1 MNLMTK
7 RAKRKYP
14 AISRQSELPSYPLSF
29 QQERVLYLSELLPG
43 STLWN
48 KISCKRVTG
57 DIDPEALRQAVGDLI
72 GRHTALRTR
81 VSYENGAPVQTFDQT
96 LEVIFQRIDGSSEE
110 AELQDEAALRKLAE
124 VCREPIDVCGD
135 PLFQVIVVPMGGA
148 GAAECLIILKL
159 HHIISDETTFQLLWR
174 DLKAFYNARMGV
186 TGGEELKPLAVD
198 YADYVHWQRATFD
211 EAHTQE
217 QEAYWLKQFQG
228 ELPVLDL
235 PTDFQEPAQLS
246 FRGALEI
253 RALPGDL
260 VKKLR
265 SLCVRHKVI
274 PFSAL
279 LCAYY
284 VLLQKCSRQQD
295 VVVGTVFSGR
305 QYSSSLAQAAGFFVN
320 TVAIRM
326 EVDGEAAFDE
336 LLKRVHDKVDEA
348 YYMQDYPFERLIQK
362 LNPERRSVRNPLYR
376 AMFNLVS
383 SAKEK
388 ATFAGAEEAWEEPV
402 LDATQ
407 VDLLLNIHQQD
418 DAMEMRLEY
427 NTDLF
432 RRETVR
438 HLMELYVNLLRKLV
452 EHPEVQVKELDMLD
466 PQERK
471 KLLSEWTRTEADYPR
486 DVCVHELFEAQAK
499 KTPERVALACGERT
513 MTYGELN
520 AQANRL
526 ARTLRDNGVAAES
539 VVGVMT
545 ERSFAMMIGILAVL
559 KAGGAYLPIDPG
571 FPEERKRFMLE
582 DSGARVLLVPSGE
595 AETAKGMPVPTLA
608 IDERAEGE
616 SSNLSRVSV
625 PSDLAYILYTSGSTG
640 KPKGVMVEHGSL
652 VNTLAHLQRSFPLEQ
667 EDAYLLKT
675 SFTFDVSMSELF
687 GCFFTGGKLVILE
700 PGAEKEPARIIE
712 TIRRHQVTHMN
723 FAPSMLQSFMDVVES
738 KEAAPE
744 LQSLKYVFAAGEAL
758 GVHTAQKF
766 YSLGLRASLVNLY
779 GPTEAT
785 IYATGFA
792 FAGGEELHRVP
803 IGKPIGNMR
812 AYIVDEHMNLQP
824 IGVDGELCLA
834 GKGLARGYLNQ
845 PELTAHKFVDHPFCP
860 GEKLYRTG
868 DLARWQEDGNIVF
881 RGRIDQQVKL
891 RGFRIELEEIE
902 KTLLQ
907 HPSVRG
913 AAVAV
918 KEDSSGLESLVA
930 YVLTDEE
937 KPDEEWTGHLG
948 RWLPAYMVPA
958 RYMRLEKLPLSTSG
972 KVDRKALP
980 SPEAALSSQPAEEAP
995 VTEIERKLI
1004 EITENILNMQ
1014 GIGVNDNFFRLG
1026 GNSLLTIRFVT
1037 EIESAFQISLTL
1049 MDFIDLPVIKDIAKI
1064 IEPMLPKA
1072 VPQA

>member
-14 AISRQSELPSYPLSF
+14 AISRQSEQPSYPLSF

-72 GRHTALRTR
+72 GRHTVLRTR

-110 AELQDEAALRKLAE
+110 AGLQDEAALRKLTD
-124 VCREPIDVCGD
+124 VCREPIDVSGD

-198 YADYVHWQRATFD
+198 YADYVHWQRANFD

-253 RALPGDL
+253 RALPADL

-265 SLCVRHKVI
+265 SLCMRHKVI

-326 EVDGEAAFDE
+326 DVDGEAAFDE

-388 ATFAGAEEAWEEPV
+388 ATFAGAEEVWEEPV

-471 KLLSEWTRTEADYPR
+471 KLLSEWTRTEAEYPR

-499 KTPERVALACGERT
+499 KTPERVALAFGERT

-520 AQANRL
+520 AQANGL
-526 ARTLRDNGVAAES
+526 ARTLQDNGVAAES
-539 VVGVMT
+539 IVGVMT

-595 AETAKGMPVPTLA
+595 AETAKGLPVLTLA
-608 IDERAEGE
+608 IEERAEGDR
-616 SSNLSRVSV
+616 SNLSRASV

-652 VNTLAHLQRSFPLEQ
+652 VNTLAHLQRLFPLEQ

-723 FAPSMLQSFMDVVES
+723 FAPSMLQSFMDVAES
-738 KEAAPE
+738 KDAAPA

-758 GVHTAQKF
+758 GAHTVQKF
-766 YSLGLRASLVNLY
+766 YSLGLPTKLVNLY

-792 FAGGEELHRVP
+792 FTGGEELHRVP
-803 IGKPIGNMR
+803 IGKPISNMR

-824 IGVDGELCLA
+824 VGVDGELCLA

-845 PELTAHKFVDHPFCP
+845 PELTAHKFMDHPFCP

-930 YVLTDEE
+930 YVVTDEE
-937 KPDEEWTGHLG
+937 KPDEEWTVHLG
-948 RWLPAYMVPA
+948 RWLPAYMVPT

-980 SPEAALSSQPAEEAP
+980 SPEAALSPQPAEEAP

>member
-1 MNLMTK
+1 MTK

-14 AISRQSELPSYPLSF
+14 AISRQSEQPSYPLSF
-29 QQERVLYLSELLPG
+29 QQERVLYLSELLPD

-57 DIDPEALRQAVGDLI
+57 DIDSEALCQAVGDLI
-72 GRHTALRTR
+72 GRHMALRTK
-81 VSYENGAPVQTFDQT
+81 VSYENGTPVQTFDQT
-96 LEVIFQRIDGSSEE
+96 LEAIFQRIDGSSEE

-124 VCREPIDVCGD
+124 VCREPIDVSGD
-135 PLFQVIVVPMGGA
+135 PLFQVIIVPMGGA

-198 YADYVHWQRATFD
+198 YADYVHWQRANFD

-235 PTDFQEPAQLS
+235 PADFQEPAQLS

-253 RALPGDL
+253 RALPSDL

-265 SLCVRHKVI
+265 SLCVRYKVI

-388 ATFAGAEEAWEEPV
+388 ETFAGAEEAWEEPV

-418 DAMEMRLEY
+418 NAMEMRLEY

-486 DVCVHELFEAQAK
+486 DVCVHELFEAQAER
-499 KTPERVALACGERT
+499 TPERIALAFGELT

-526 ARTLRDNGVAAES
+526 ARTLRDHGVAAES
-539 VVGVMT
+539 VVGVMA
-545 ERSFAMMIGILAVL
+545 ERSFAMVIGILAVL

-582 DSGARVLLVPSGE
+582 DSGARVLLVPSDEG
-595 AETAKGMPVPTLA
+595 ETAEGLPVPTLA
-608 IDERAEGE
+608 IDEKAEGD
-616 SSNLSRVSV
+616 SSNLSRVSA

-700 PGAEKEPARIIE
+700 SGAEKEPARIIE

-738 KEAAPE
+738 KEAAPA
-744 LQSLKYVFAAGEAL
+744 LQSLNYVFAAGEAL
-758 GVHTAQKF
+758 GVHTVQKF

-792 FAGGEELHRVP
+792 FTDGEELHRVP

-812 AYIVDEHMNLQP
+812 SYIVDEHMNLQP
-824 IGVDGELCLA
+824 VGVDGELCLA

-845 PELTAHKFVDHPFCP
+845 PELTAHKFIDHPFCP

-868 DLARWQEDGNIVF
+868 DLARWQEDGTIVF

-907 HPSVRG
+907 HPSVRS

-918 KEDSSGLESLVA
+918 REDSSGLESLVA
-930 YVLTDEE
+930 YVVTDEE

-948 RWLPAYMVPA
+948 RWLPAYMVPT
-958 RYMRLEKLPLSTSG
+958 RFMRLEKLPLSTSG

-1004 EITENILNMQ
+1004 DITENILNMQ

>member
-1 MNLMTK
+1 MTK

-14 AISRQSELPSYPLSF
+14 AILRQSEQPSYPLSF

-96 LEVIFQRIDGSSEE
+96 LEAIFQRIDGSSEE

-124 VCREPIDVCGD
+124 VCREPIEVSGD
-135 PLFQVIVVPMGGA
+135 PLFQVIVLPMGGA
-148 GAAECLIILKL
+148 GAAECLVILKL

-186 TGGEELKPLAVD
+186 IGGEELKPLAVD
-198 YADYVHWQRATFD
+198 YADYVHWQRANFD

-284 VLLQKCSRQQD
+284 VLLQKCSRQQE

-305 QYSSSLAQAAGFFVN
+305 HYSSSLAQAAGFFVN

-383 SAKEK
+383 TAKEK

-471 KLLSEWTRTEADYPR
+471 KLLNEWTRTEADYPR
-486 DVCVHELFEAQAK
+486 DVCVHELFEAQAE
-499 KTPERVALACGERT
+499 KTPERVALAFGERT

-520 AQANRL
+520 ARANRL
-526 ARTLRDNGVAAES
+526 ARTLRDHGVTAES

-595 AETAKGMPVPTLA
+595 AETAESGLPVPTLA
-608 IDERAEGE
+608 IDEKAEGD
-616 SSNLSRVSV
+616 SSNLGRVSV

-640 KPKGVMVEHGSL
+640 KPKGVMVEHSSL
-652 VNTLAHLQRSFPLEQ
+652 VNTLAHLQRLFPLEQ

-723 FAPSMLQSFMDVVES
+723 FAPSMLQSFMDVAES
-738 KEAAPE
+738 KEAAPA
-744 LQSLKYVFAAGEAL
+744 LQSLNYVFAAGEAL
-758 GVHTAQKF
+758 GAHTVQKF
-766 YSLGLRASLVNLY
+766 YSLGLQASLVNLY

-792 FAGGEELHRVP
+792 FTGGEELHRVP

-824 IGVDGELCLA
+824 VGVDGELCLA

-902 KTLLQ
+902 KTLLL
-907 HPSVRG
+907 HSSVRG

-930 YVLTDEE
+930 YVVTDEE
-937 KPDEEWTGHLG
+937 RPDEEWTGHLG

-972 KVDRKALP
+972 KVDRKAL
-980 SPEAALSSQPAEEAP
+980 SAPEAALSTQPSGDTP

-1072 VPQA
+1072 VPHA

>member
-1 MNLMTK
+1 MTK

-14 AISRQSELPSYPLSF
+14 AISRQSEQPSYPLSF

-72 GRHTALRTR
+72 GRHTVLRTR

-110 AELQDEAALRKLAE
+110 AGLQDEAALRKLTD
-124 VCREPIDVCGD
+124 VCREPIDVSGD

-198 YADYVHWQRATFD
+198 YADYVHWQRANFD

-253 RALPGDL
+253 RALPADL

-265 SLCVRHKVI
+265 SLCMRHKVI

-326 EVDGEAAFDE
+326 DVDGEAAFDE

-388 ATFAGAEEAWEEPV
+388 ATFAGAEEVWEEPV

-471 KLLSEWTRTEADYPR
+471 KLLSEWTRTEAEYPR

-499 KTPERVALACGERT
+499 KTPERVALAFGERT

-520 AQANRL
+520 AQANGL
-526 ARTLRDNGVAAES
+526 ARTLQDNGVAAES
-539 VVGVMT
+539 IVGVMT

-595 AETAKGMPVPTLA
+595 AETAKGLPVLTLA
-608 IDERAEGE
+608 IEERAEGDR
-616 SSNLSRVSV
+616 SNLSRASV

-652 VNTLAHLQRSFPLEQ
+652 VNTLAHLQRLFPLEQ

-723 FAPSMLQSFMDVVES
+723 FAPSMLQSFMDVAES
-738 KEAAPE
+738 KDAAPA

-758 GVHTAQKF
+758 GAHTVQKF
-766 YSLGLRASLVNLY
+766 YSLGLPTKLVNLY

-792 FAGGEELHRVP
+792 FTGGEELHRVP
-803 IGKPIGNMR
+803 IGKPISNMR

-824 IGVDGELCLA
+824 VGVDGELCLA

-845 PELTAHKFVDHPFCP
+845 PELTAHKFMDHPFCP

-930 YVLTDEE
+930 YVVTDEE
-937 KPDEEWTGHLG
+937 KPDEEWTVHLG
-948 RWLPAYMVPA
+948 RWLPAYMVPT

-980 SPEAALSSQPAEEAP
+980 SPEAALSPQPAEEAP

>member
-1 MNLMTK
+1 MTK

-14 AISRQSELPSYPLSF
+14 AIARQSGQRTYPLSF

-81 VSYENGAPVQTFDQT
+81 VSYENGVPVQTFDQT
-96 LEVIFQRIDGSSEE
+96 LEAIFQRIDGSSEE
-110 AELQDEAALRKLAE
+110 AELRDEAALRKLAE
-124 VCREPIDVCGD
+124 VCRNPIEVSRD
-135 PLFQVIVVPMGGA
+135 PLFQVVVVPTGGA
-148 GAAECLIILKL
+148 GAAECLVILKL

-198 YADYVHWQRATFD
+198 YADYVRWQRAAFD

-217 QEAYWLKQFQG
+217 QEAYWLGQFQG
-228 ELPVLDL
+228 DLPVLDL
-235 PTDFQEPAQLS
+235 PTDYSEPAQLS

-253 RALPGDL
+253 RALPADL

-284 VLLQKCSRQQD
+284 VLLQKCSRQHD

-305 QYSSSLAQAAGFFVN
+305 HYSSSLAQAVGFFVN

-326 EVDGEAAFDE
+326 EVDGEATFEE

-362 LNPERRSVRNPLYR
+362 LNPERRSVRNPLFR

-452 EHPEVQVKELDMLD
+452 EHPEVQVNELDMLD

-471 KLLSEWTRTEADYPR
+471 RLLSEWTRTEADVPR
-486 DVCVHELFEAQAK
+486 EVCVHELFEAQAE
-499 KTPERVALACGERT
+499 KTPERVALAFGERT

-520 AQANRL
+520 GQANRL
-526 ARTLRDNGVAAES
+526 ARTLRERGVAAES

-582 DSGARVLLVPSGE
+582 DSGARVLLVPAGVG
-595 AETAKGMPVPTLA
+595 ETAEGLPVPTLA
-608 IDERAEGE
+608 IDETAAGDG
-616 SSNLSRVSV
+616 SNLGRVSV
-625 PSDLAYILYTSGSTG
+625 PSGLAYILYTSGSTG

-687 GCFFTGGKLVILE
+687 GCFFAGGKLVILE
-700 PGAEKEPARIIE
+700 PGAEKEPSRMIE
-712 TIRRHQVTHMN
+712 TIRRHQVTHIN
-723 FAPSMLQSFMDVVES
+723 FAPSMLQSFMDVAES
-738 KEAAPE
+738 KEAAPA

-758 GVHTAQKF
+758 GAHTVGKF
-766 YSLGLRASLVNLY
+766 YALGLQAKLVNLY

-785 IYATGFA
+785 IYATGFV
-792 FAGGEELHRVP
+792 FNGGEELQRVP

-824 IGVDGELCLA
+824 VGVDGELCLA

-845 PELTAHKFVDHPFCP
+845 PELTAQAFVDHPFCP

-902 KTLLQ
+902 KTLLL

-918 KEDSSGLESLVA
+918 KEDSAGLECLVA
-930 YVLTDEE
+930 YVVTDGELAEE
-937 KPDEEWTGHLG
+937 ELAGHLG
-948 RWLPAYMVPA
+948 QWLPSYMLPS

-980 SPEAALSSQPAEEAP
+980 APEAAVQTQPAGDAP